1 MDIAVALIL
10 VVLGGIVGVVLTA
23 RARAWWRGKRHG
35 KTLDR
40 VVTQHITER
49 VRSVGRLVALEVCAK
64 EIATATSGIGDGWV
78 PPLLLSQA
86 RVAII
91 FQFRKQ
97 YFVDLSGVGAEH
109 IAELSDLH
117 DERRQRMGLS
127 PSRRIRLT
135 LPPLASEL
143 GLTSLT
149 PYDIQAGRILGLVDV
164 IPMNA
169 DRQAGLM
176 ARAQEHA
183 ARVFDEQDGAYRE
196 QAAAAVEAQLR
207 SLLGLMGVE
216 LEVVWQGSGVSA
228 PAQAIRASSA
238 DSPRSSVAKSVA

>member
-10 VVLGGIVGVVLTA
+10 VVLGGIVGVIVTA
-23 RARAWWRGKRHG
+23 RVRAWWRGKRHG
-35 KTLDR
+35 TTVDR

-78 PPLLLSQA
+78 PPLLLSPA

-97 YFVDLSGVGAEH
+97 YFVDLSGVSAEH
-109 IAELSDLH
+109 VAELPDIH
-117 DERRQRMGLS
+117 DERRRRMGLA
-127 PSRRIRLT
+127 PSRRIRVT
-135 LPPLASEL
+135 LPPLQSEL
-143 GLTSLT
+143 GLTNLT

-176 ARAQEHA
+176 TRAQEHA
-183 ARVFDEQDGAYRE
+183 AKVFDDQDGAYRE
-196 QAAAAVEAQLR
+196 QAALAVEAQLR

-216 LEVVWQGSGVSA
+216 LEVAWEGSGRGATAQRISA
-228 PAQAIRASSA
+228 SMAE
-238 DSPRSSVAKSVA
+238 SPRSSVAKSVA